1 MAGETV
7 VDDQHR
13 RTLKALERRFEA
25 AQAELDIHK
34 KKTVKRSKTEEAG
47 KKLHISSSLAVDSS
61 PNLANTSASSSTP
74 SKKGAFTFSGYIN
87 SQDIDESGPTYAKL
101 AQSVDEN
108 LLKTSVEVS
117 GGRQESKVDKVLHKL
132 LQSGDSAQKY
142 MQGSRSKRIDNWILL
157 DNYVQ
162 GCGVLTGSR
171 ARALLIHSMRSKKN
185 MSMKQQ
191 KNKGLFDFP
200 KDFHSFDEFK
210 SMHEM
215 WKGYIMQLLKSTGK
229 NQLAQFLLSADLNGA
244 IISVAECK
252 VTSYTGVSGIMIR
265 ETAETFGI
273 ITQDDKFRVVPKM
286 FSVFIFQVDCWKITL
301 HGDKLTSRNLGL

>member
-191 KNKGLFDFP
+191 KKKGLFDFP

-229 NQLAQFLLSADLNGA
+229 NQLAQFLLSADLHGA

-252 VTSYTGVSGIMIR
+252 VTSDTGVSGIMIR

-273 ITQDDKFRVVPKM
+273 ITQDDKFRV
-286 FSVFIFQVDCWKITL
+286 DCWKITL

>member
-74 SKKGAFTFSGYIN
+74 SKK
-87 SQDIDESGPTYAKL
+87 DIDESGPTYAKL

>member
-191 KNKGLFDFP
+191 KKKGLFDFP
-200 KDFHSFDEFK
+200 KDFHR
-210 SMHEM
+210 
-215 WKGYIMQLLKSTGK
+215 K
-229 NQLAQFLLSADLNGA
+229 NQLAQFLLSADLHGA

-252 VTSYTGVSGIMIR
+252 VTSDTGVSGIMIR

>member
-1 MAGETV
+1 M
-7 VDDQHR
+7 
-13 RTLKALERRFEA
+13 
-25 AQAELDIHK
+25 
-34 KKTVKRSKTEEAG
+34 
-47 KKLHISSSLAVDSS
+47 SLF
-61 PNLANTSASSSTP
+61 LI
-74 SKKGAFTFSGYIN
+74 GAFTFSGYIN

-108 LLKTSVEVS
+108 LLKASVEVS

-162 GCGVLTGSR
+162 GRGVSTSSR
-171 ARALLIHSMRSKKN
+171 ARALQIHSKRSKKN

-191 KNKGLFDFP
+191 KKKGLFDFP

-215 WKGYIMQLLKSTGK
+215 WKGYIMQLLKSTGMIK
-229 NQLAQFLLSADLNGA
+229 SEVIERLIQTFNYSDVLGTTLVLIKLCPERKHFL
-244 IISVAECK
+244 E
-252 VTSYTGVSGIMIR
+252 TGC
-265 ETAETFGI
+265 
-273 ITQDDKFRVVPKM
+273 FRVKTVVAM
-286 FSVFIFQVDCWKITL
+286 FREHYFQSNYEYEQAQLFEVAMNQIPGPNDIPLFHQDMVDP
-301 HGDKLTSRNLGL
+301 LGGWLV

>member
-191 KNKGLFDFP
+191 KKKGLFDFP

-229 NQLAQFLLSADLNGA
+229 NQLAQFLLSADLHGA

-252 VTSYTGVSGIMIR
+252 VTSDTGVSGIMIR

-273 ITQDDKFRVVPKM
+273 ITQDDKFRDDL
-286 FSVFIFQVDCWKITL
+286 FS
-301 HGDKLTSRNLGL
+301 SRSMNE